1 MKKILYSMMAMA
13 IAAFTFTACEDV
25 PEPYNNPYANAKGEE
40 VVEVDPVGS
49 GTKDDPWN
57 VTALAN
63 ACEGLAEGAFLKD
76 GAEVYVKG
84 FVVETTE
91 VSAQYG
97 NATYYI
103 SDVAKNGKVRFYVF
117 RGKLLDGASVT
128 DANDLK
134 VGDEVIVCGKVKNYK
149 PASGDAVLEF
159 DQGNYLVYLNGKT
172 AGGDK
177 PDVKT
182 VGSKDAPK
190 SVSEALA
197 AINAMEDNA
206 VSQEFWFVK
215 GKVVK
220 VTTTQ
225 TNFETYK
232 NLNYLIS
239 EDGTETNTITVY
251 SGDGLNGD
259 KFTGIDAL
267 GAGDEVI
274 VYGQIQKYVKNGNM
288 TPEIAKGNY
297 LVALNKGGNEPTNT
311 VGSKDAPKSISEAL
325 AAINTMEDNAVS
337 QEFWFVKGKVVKVT
351 TNQTNFEKYGNLNYL
366 ISEDGTENN
375 TITVYS
381 GDGLNGDKFT
391 GIDALGAGD
400 EVIVYGQLQKYVKN
414 GNMTPEIAKGNYL
427 VSLNKGGSGETPSG
441 ETGSLT
447 NPLTASQ
454 AFDLVA
460 AMESGVTSEADYYVK
475 GKVCSVKY
483 TFSAQFGTATFN
495 ISDDGNTSD
504 KEFIAYSCYYFNNEP
519 WKEGDTQIQ
528 VGDEVIVCGKVIN
541 YNGNTPEFA
550 SKKNYLVSLNGNGN
564 SDQGGGSATT
574 STITMADFGLEN
586 QAELT
591 TLTASDGTKLTF
603 SQEGGSNAP
612 KYYTSGNAARMYAL
626 NSLTITANKA
636 MTKVVL
642 TCAMNGANP
651 ANGNDTMFGEAGGSK
666 VTTNKDSDTQVTF
679 SNFNNSTLKIVND
692 HTAASSGTQLRI
704 VSIEITFAK

>member
-172 AGGDK
+172 SGGDK
-177 PDVKT
+177 PSTDAKKAT
-182 VGSKDAPK
+182 VG
-190 SVSEALA
+190 EFLA
-197 AINAMEDNA
+197 AAESTSEWYQLTGTVTHLED
-206 VSQEFWFVK
+206 
-215 GKVVK
+215 G
-220 VTTTQ
+220 
-225 TNFETYK
+225 TYK
-232 NLNYLIS
+232 NSTQYGNFDLV
-239 EDGTETNTITVY
+239 DETGSVY
-251 SGDGLNGD
+251 
-259 KFTGIDAL
+259 
-267 GAGDEVI
+267 
-274 VYGQIQKYVKNGNM
+274 VYGVVAEKGGSKGQFAALMAEKGIKDGCKITIIGNRGAYNGN
-288 TPEIAKGNY
+288 AQ
-297 LVALNKGGNEPTNT
+297 VTNAYFVSVESGSGTDVQT

-483 TFSAQFGTATFN
+483 TFSAQYGTATFN

-550 SKKNYLVSLNGNGN
+550 SKKSYLVSLNGNGN

-591 TLTASDGTKLTF
+591 TLTAGDGTKLTF

>member
-172 AGGDK
+172 SGGDK
-177 PDVKT
+177 PSTDAKKATVSEFLAAAESTSEWYQLTGTITHLEDGTYKNSTQYGNFDLVDETGSVYVYGVVAEKGGSKGQFAALMAEKGIKDGCKITIIGNRGAYNGNAQVTNAYFVSVESGSGTDVQT

-190 SVSEALA
+190 SISEALA

-206 VSQEFWFVK
+206 TSEEFWFVK

-220 VTTTQ
+220 VTTNQ
-225 TNFETYK
+225 TNFEKYG

-239 EDGTETNTITVY
+239 EDGTENNTITVY

-267 GAGDEVI
+267 EAGDEVI
-274 VYGQIQKYVKNGNM
+274 VYGQLQKYVKNGNM

-297 LVALNKGGNEPTNT
+297 LVALNKGGGNEDTNT
-311 VGSKDAPKSISEAL
+311 VGSKDTPKSISEAL
-325 AAINTMEDNAVS
+325 TAINALEDNAVS

-427 VSLNKGGSGETPSG
+427 VALNKGG
-441 ETGSLT
+441 
-447 NPLTASQ
+447 
-454 AFDLVA
+454 D
-460 AMESGVTSEADYYVK
+460 
-475 GKVCSVKY
+475 
-483 TFSAQFGTATFN
+483 
-495 ISDDGNTSD
+495 
-504 KEFIAYSCYYFNNEP
+504 
-519 WKEGDTQIQ
+519 
-528 VGDEVIVCGKVIN
+528 
-541 YNGNTPEFA
+541 NG
-550 SKKNYLVSLNGNGN
+550 
-564 SDQGGGSATT
+564 DQGGGSATT

-591 TLTASDGTKLTF
+591 TLTAGDGTKLTF

>member
-149 PASGDAVLEF
+149 PTSGDAVLEF

-172 AGGDK
+172 SGGDK
-177 PDVKT
+177 PST
-182 VGSKDAPK
+182 DAK
-190 SVSEALA
+190 KATVSEFLA
-197 AINAMEDNA
+197 AAESTSEWYQLTGTITHLED
-206 VSQEFWFVK
+206 
-215 GKVVK
+215 G
-220 VTTTQ
+220 
-225 TNFETYK
+225 TYK
-232 NLNYLIS
+232 NSTQYGNFDLV
-239 EDGTETNTITVY
+239 DETGSVY
-251 SGDGLNGD
+251 
-259 KFTGIDAL
+259 
-267 GAGDEVI
+267 
-274 VYGQIQKYVKNGNM
+274 VYGVVAEKGGSKGQFAALMAEKGIKDGCKITIIGNRGAYNGN
-288 TPEIAKGNY
+288 AQ
-297 LVALNKGGNEPTNT
+297 VTNAYFVSVESGSGTDVQT

-325 AAINTMEDNAVS
+325 AAINAMEDNATS
-337 QEFWFVKGKVVKVT
+337 EEFWFVKGKVVKVT

-381 GDGLNGDKFT
+381 GDGLNGEKFT

-550 SKKNYLVSLNGNGN
+550 SKKSYLVSLNGNGN

-591 TLTASDGTKLTF
+591 TLTAGDGTKLTF

-704 VSIEITFAK
+704 VSIEITFAQ

>member
-1 MKKILYSMMAMA
+1 MMAMA

-40 VVEVDPVGS
+40 VVEVDPVGK

-172 AGGDK
+172 SGGDK
-177 PDVKT
+177 PSTDAKKAT
-182 VGSKDAPK
+182 VG
-190 SVSEALA
+190 EFLA
-197 AINAMEDNA
+197 AAESTSEWYQLTGTVTHLED
-206 VSQEFWFVK
+206 
-215 GKVVK
+215 G
-220 VTTTQ
+220 
-225 TNFETYK
+225 TYK
-232 NLNYLIS
+232 NSTQYGNFDLV
-239 EDGTETNTITVY
+239 DETGSVY
-251 SGDGLNGD
+251 
-259 KFTGIDAL
+259 
-267 GAGDEVI
+267 
-274 VYGQIQKYVKNGNM
+274 VYGVVAEKGGSKGQFAALMAEKGIKDGCKITIIGNRGAYNGN
-288 TPEIAKGNY
+288 AQ
-297 LVALNKGGNEPTNT
+297 VTNAYFVSVESGSGTDVQT

-325 AAINTMEDNAVS
+325 AAINAMEDNATS
-337 QEFWFVKGKVVKVT
+337 EEFWFVKGKVVKVT
-351 TNQTNFEKYGNLNYL
+351 TNQTNFEKFGNLNYL

-381 GDGLNGDKFT
+381 GDGLNGEKFT

-475 GKVCSVKY
+475 GKVCSITY
-483 TFSAQFGTATFN
+483 TFSAQYGTATFK
-495 ISDDGNTSD
+495 ISDDGNASNKDFTV
-504 KEFIAYSCYYFNNEP
+504 YSCYYFNNEP

-528 VGDEVIVCGKVIN
+528 VNDEVIVCGKVIN

-550 SKKNYLVSLNGNGN
+550 SKKSYLVSLNGNGN

-591 TLTASDGTKLTF
+591 TLTAGDGTKLTF

-704 VSIEITFAK
+704 VSIEITFAQ

>member
-1 MKKILYSMMAMA
+1 MMAMA

-149 PASGDAVLEF
+149 PTSGDAVLEF

-172 AGGDK
+172 SGGDK
-177 PDVKT
+177 PSTDAKKATVSEFLAAAESTSEWYQLTGTITHLEDGTYKNSTQYGNFDLVDETGSVYVYGVVAEKGGSKGQFAALMAEKGIKDGCKITIIGNRGAYNGNAQVTNAYFVSVESGSGTDVQT

-190 SVSEALA
+190 SVSEAIA

-206 VSQEFWFVK
+206 VSE
-215 GKVVK
+215 
-220 VTTTQ
+220 
-225 TNFETYK
+225 
-232 NLNYLIS
+232 
-239 EDGTETNTITVY
+239 
-251 SGDGLNGD
+251 
-259 KFTGIDAL
+259 
-267 GAGDEVI
+267 
-274 VYGQIQKYVKNGNM
+274 
-288 TPEIAKGNY
+288 
-297 LVALNKGGNEPTNT
+297 
-311 VGSKDAPKSISEAL
+311 
-325 AAINTMEDNAVS
+325 
-337 QEFWFVKGKVVKVT
+337 EFWFVKGKVVKVT
-351 TNQTNFEKYGNLNYL
+351 TNQTNFENYGNLNYL

-381 GDGLNGDKFT
+381 GDGLNGEKFT

-400 EVIVYGQLQKYVKN
+400 EVIVYGHIQKYVKN

-427 VSLNKGGSGETPSG
+427 VALNKGGSGETPSG

-475 GKVCSVKY
+475 GKVCSITY
-483 TFSAQFGTATFN
+483 TFSAQYGTATFK
-495 ISDDGNTSD
+495 ISDDGNASNKDFTV
-504 KEFIAYSCYYFNNEP
+504 YSCYYFNNEP

-528 VGDEVIVCGKVIN
+528 VNDEVIVCGKVIN

-550 SKKNYLVSLNGNGN
+550 SKKSYLVSLNGNGN

-591 TLTASDGTKLTF
+591 TLTAGDGTKLTF

>member
-1 MKKILYSMMAMA
+1 MMAMA

-172 AGGDK
+172 SGGDK
-177 PDVKT
+177 PST
-182 VGSKDAPK
+182 DAK
-190 SVSEALA
+190 KATVSEFLA
-197 AINAMEDNA
+197 AAESTSEWYQLTGTITHLED
-206 VSQEFWFVK
+206 
-215 GKVVK
+215 G
-220 VTTTQ
+220 
-225 TNFETYK
+225 TYK
-232 NLNYLIS
+232 NSTQYGNFDLV
-239 EDGTETNTITVY
+239 DETGSVY
-251 SGDGLNGD
+251 
-259 KFTGIDAL
+259 
-267 GAGDEVI
+267 
-274 VYGQIQKYVKNGNM
+274 VYGVVAEKGGSKGQFAALMAEKGIKDGCKITIIGNRGAYNGN
-288 TPEIAKGNY
+288 AQ
-297 LVALNKGGNEPTNT
+297 VTNAYFVSVESGSGTDVQT

-483 TFSAQFGTATFN
+483 TFSAQYGTATFN

-550 SKKNYLVSLNGNGN
+550 SKKNYLVSLNGTTGNNG
-564 SDQGGGSATT
+564 SGDTSGSNNITATM
-574 STITMADFGLEN
+574 SSFGLAN
-586 QAELT
+586 AAELT
-591 TLTASDGTKLTF
+591 TLTLTDGTKLIF
-603 SQEGGSNAP
+603 SQEDGNNGP
-612 KYYTSGNAARMYAL
+612 KYYDAGAAARLYAK
-626 NSLTITANKA
+626 NSVTITASK
-636 MTKVVL
+636 KI
-642 TCAMNGANP
+642 
-651 ANGNDTMFGEAGGSK
+651 SK
-666 VTTNKDSDTQVTF
+666 VEFDCVATYTGNEQLNASVGTVSKEEAKLTVSGINANSVKVTNDYTEIK
-679 SNFNNSTLKIVND
+679 
-692 HTAASSGTQLRI
+692 SGTQLRFSA
-704 VSIEITFAK
+704 VTITYAE

>member
-149 PASGDAVLEF
+149 PTSGDAVLEF

-172 AGGDK
+172 SGGDK
-177 PDVKT
+177 PSTDAKKAT
-182 VGSKDAPK
+182 VG
-190 SVSEALA
+190 EFLA
-197 AINAMEDNA
+197 AAESTSEWYQLTGTVTHLED
-206 VSQEFWFVK
+206 
-215 GKVVK
+215 G
-220 VTTTQ
+220 
-225 TNFETYK
+225 TYK
-232 NLNYLIS
+232 NSTQYGNFDLV
-239 EDGTETNTITVY
+239 DETGSVY
-251 SGDGLNGD
+251 
-259 KFTGIDAL
+259 
-267 GAGDEVI
+267 
-274 VYGQIQKYVKNGNM
+274 VYGVVAEKGGSKGQFAALMAEKGIKDGCKITIIGNRGAYNGN
-288 TPEIAKGNY
+288 AQ
-297 LVALNKGGNEPTNT
+297 VTNAYFVSVESGSGTDVQT

-381 GDGLNGDKFT
+381 GDGLNGEKFT

-550 SKKNYLVSLNGNGN
+550 SKKSYLVSLNGNQGGA
-564 SDQGGGSATT
+564 QGGGSATT

-586 QAELT
+586 QADLT
-591 TLTASDGTKLTF
+591 TLTAGDGTKLTF

-651 ANGNDTMFGEAGGSK
+651 ANGNDTIFGEAGGSK

>member
-1 MKKILYSMMAMA
+1 MMAMA

-172 AGGDK
+172 SGGDK
-177 PDVKT
+177 PSTDAKKAT
-182 VGSKDAPK
+182 VG
-190 SVSEALA
+190 EFLA
-197 AINAMEDNA
+197 AAESTSEWYQLTGTVTHLED
-206 VSQEFWFVK
+206 
-215 GKVVK
+215 G
-220 VTTTQ
+220 
-225 TNFETYK
+225 TYK
-232 NLNYLIS
+232 NSTQYGNFDLV
-239 EDGTETNTITVY
+239 DETGSVY
-251 SGDGLNGD
+251 
-259 KFTGIDAL
+259 
-267 GAGDEVI
+267 
-274 VYGQIQKYVKNGNM
+274 VYGVVAEKGGSKGQFAALMAEKGIKDGCKITIIGNRGAYNGN
-288 TPEIAKGNY
+288 AQ
-297 LVALNKGGNEPTNT
+297 VTNAYFVSVESGSGTDVQT

-475 GKVCSVKY
+475 GKVCSITY
-483 TFSAQFGTATFN
+483 TFSAQYGTATFK
-495 ISDDGNTSD
+495 ISDDGNASNKDFTV
-504 KEFIAYSCYYFNNEP
+504 YSCYYFNNEP

-528 VGDEVIVCGKVIN
+528 VNDEVIVCGKVIN

-550 SKKNYLVSLNGNGN
+550 SKKSYLVSLNGNGN

>member
-172 AGGDK
+172 SGGDK
-177 PDVKT
+177 PST
-182 VGSKDAPK
+182 DAK
-190 SVSEALA
+190 KATVSEFLA
-197 AINAMEDNA
+197 AAESTSEWYQLTGTITHLED
-206 VSQEFWFVK
+206 
-215 GKVVK
+215 G
-220 VTTTQ
+220 
-225 TNFETYK
+225 TYK
-232 NLNYLIS
+232 NSTQYGNFDLV
-239 EDGTETNTITVY
+239 DETGSVY
-251 SGDGLNGD
+251 
-259 KFTGIDAL
+259 
-267 GAGDEVI
+267 
-274 VYGQIQKYVKNGNM
+274 VYGVVAEKGGSKGQFAALMAEKGIKDGCKITIIGNRGAYNGN
-288 TPEIAKGNY
+288 AQ
-297 LVALNKGGNEPTNT
+297 VTNAYFVSVESGSGTDVQT

>member
-172 AGGDK
+172 SGGDK
-177 PDVKT
+177 PSTDAKKAT
-182 VGSKDAPK
+182 VG
-190 SVSEALA
+190 EFLA
-197 AINAMEDNA
+197 AAESTSEWYQLTGTVTHLED
-206 VSQEFWFVK
+206 
-215 GKVVK
+215 G
-220 VTTTQ
+220 
-225 TNFETYK
+225 TYK
-232 NLNYLIS
+232 NSTQYGNFDLV
-239 EDGTETNTITVY
+239 DETGSVY
-251 SGDGLNGD
+251 
-259 KFTGIDAL
+259 
-267 GAGDEVI
+267 
-274 VYGQIQKYVKNGNM
+274 VYGVVAEKGGSKGQFAALMAEKGIKDGCKITIIGNRGAYNGN
-288 TPEIAKGNY
+288 AQ
-297 LVALNKGGNEPTNT
+297 VTNAYFVSVESGSGTDVQT

-460 AMESGVTSEADYYVK
+460 AMESGVTSEVDYYVK

-495 ISDDGNTSD
+495 ISDDGNASNKDFTV
-504 KEFIAYSCYYFNNEP
+504 YSCYYFNNEP

-550 SKKNYLVSLNGNGN
+550 SKKSYLVSLNGNGN

>member
-149 PASGDAVLEF
+149 PTSGDAVLEF

-172 AGGDK
+172 SGGDK
-177 PDVKT
+177 PSTDAKKAT
-182 VGSKDAPK
+182 VG
-190 SVSEALA
+190 EFLA
-197 AINAMEDNA
+197 AAESTSEWYQLTGTITHLED
-206 VSQEFWFVK
+206 
-215 GKVVK
+215 G
-220 VTTTQ
+220 
-225 TNFETYK
+225 TYK
-232 NLNYLIS
+232 NSTQYGNFDLV
-239 EDGTETNTITVY
+239 DETGSVY
-251 SGDGLNGD
+251 
-259 KFTGIDAL
+259 
-267 GAGDEVI
+267 
-274 VYGQIQKYVKNGNM
+274 VYGVVAEKGGSKGQFAALMAEKGIKDGCKITIIGNRGAYNGN
-288 TPEIAKGNY
+288 AQ
-297 LVALNKGGNEPTNT
+297 VTNAYFVSVESGSGTDVQT

-550 SKKNYLVSLNGNGN
+550 SKKSYLVSLNGNGN

>member
-1 MKKILYSMMAMA
+1 MMAMA

-149 PASGDAVLEF
+149 PTSGDAVLEF

-172 AGGDK
+172 SGGDK
-177 PDVKT
+177 PSTDAKKATVSEFLAAAESTSEWYQLTGTITHLEDGTYKNSTQYGNFDLVDETGSVYVYGVVAEKGGSKGQFAALMAEKGIKDGCKITIIGNRGAYNGNAQVTNAYFVSVEGGSGTDVQT

-190 SVSEALA
+190 SVSEAIA

-206 VSQEFWFVK
+206 VSE
-215 GKVVK
+215 
-220 VTTTQ
+220 
-225 TNFETYK
+225 
-232 NLNYLIS
+232 
-239 EDGTETNTITVY
+239 
-251 SGDGLNGD
+251 
-259 KFTGIDAL
+259 
-267 GAGDEVI
+267 
-274 VYGQIQKYVKNGNM
+274 
-288 TPEIAKGNY
+288 
-297 LVALNKGGNEPTNT
+297 
-311 VGSKDAPKSISEAL
+311 
-325 AAINTMEDNAVS
+325 
-337 QEFWFVKGKVVKVT
+337 EFWFVKGKVVKVT
-351 TNQTNFEKYGNLNYL
+351 TNQTNFENYGNLNYL

-381 GDGLNGDKFT
+381 GDGLNGEKFT

-400 EVIVYGQLQKYVKN
+400 EVIVYGHIQKYVKN

-427 VSLNKGGSGETPSG
+427 VALNKGGSGETPSG

-475 GKVCSVKY
+475 GKVCSITY
-483 TFSAQFGTATFN
+483 TFSAQYGTATFK
-495 ISDDGNTSD
+495 ISDDGNASNKDFTV
-504 KEFIAYSCYYFNNEP
+504 YSCYYFNNEP

-528 VGDEVIVCGKVIN
+528 VNDEVIVCGKVIN

-550 SKKNYLVSLNGNGN
+550 SKKSYLVSLNGNGN

-591 TLTASDGTKLTF
+591 TLTAGDGTKLTF

>member
-1 MKKILYSMMAMA
+1 MMAMA

-172 AGGDK
+172 SGGDK
-177 PDVKT
+177 PSTDAKKAT
-182 VGSKDAPK
+182 VG
-190 SVSEALA
+190 EFLA
-197 AINAMEDNA
+197 AAESTSEWYQLTGTVTHLED
-206 VSQEFWFVK
+206 
-215 GKVVK
+215 G
-220 VTTTQ
+220 
-225 TNFETYK
+225 TYK
-232 NLNYLIS
+232 NSTQYGNFDLV
-239 EDGTETNTITVY
+239 DETGSVY
-251 SGDGLNGD
+251 
-259 KFTGIDAL
+259 
-267 GAGDEVI
+267 
-274 VYGQIQKYVKNGNM
+274 VYGVVAEKGGSKGQFAALMAKKGIKDGCKITIIGNRGAYNGN
-288 TPEIAKGNY
+288 AQ
-297 LVALNKGGNEPTNT
+297 VTNAYFVSVESGSGTDVQT

-460 AMESGVTSEADYYVK
+460 AMESGVTSEVDYYVK

-550 SKKNYLVSLNGNGN
+550 SKKSYLVSLNGNGN